1 VAHDLLYSDQGD
13 GANCVYPEDEVP
25 GRIVVCQAGGGM
37 EEKNLD
43 KLLSTNAS
51 AIVMVDPKSF
61 GYTGRLLD
69 LGNRPILQVPYKD
82 AEPLKTY
89 QSASVDFTRGTVV
102 GGSLAPTVA
111 YFSSRGPSLYYPAIL
126 KPDVMAPGVNILAG
140 KPYEAGECR
149 MYPAQPSC

>member
-1 VAHDLLYSDQGD
+1 
-13 GANCVYPEDEVP
+13 
-25 GRIVVCQAGGGM
+25 
-37 EEKNLD
+37 
-43 KLLSTNAS
+43 
-51 AIVMVDPKSF
+51 MVDPKSF

-102 GGSLAPTVA
+102 GGLAPTVA

-140 KPYEAGECR
+140 KPYEAGDGAVHFWF
-149 MYPAQPSC
+149 MSGTSQAVPHVSGAAILLKSLHSSPAAIK